1 MLGRETNQPAELMF
15 GTTEDHKYTGTEEYI
30 IGLEKAMKT
39 SHEIARKTLKTTQAR
54 MKKDYDLRV
63 LERQYAPGDLVYVL
77 DTAQIKGKSKKLS
90 SPWKGPGII
99 IGKITPFVYKV
110 KLQRVVFNTNHD
122 RLKLCK
128 DRNIPAWLKTCH
140 EQFNLGIDVL
150 APKTKTNIKQYCI
163 CRGPDTGE
171 TMIQCDQCKEWFH
184 LTCVGISVS
193 EVEEINIYTC
203 PNCSLI
209 DRQLPPVTTGT

>member
-1 MLGRETNQPAELMF
+1 MDAVRCFVDQQQDSWDEHLAQLAGALRASVNRSTGYTPNKLMLGRETNQPAELMF

-39 SHEIARKTLKTTQAR
+39 SHEIAWKTLKTTQAR

-63 LERQYAPGDLVYVL
+63 LERQYAPGDLV
-77 DTAQIKGKSKKLS
+77 
-90 SPWKGPGII
+90 
-99 IGKITPFVYKV
+99 
-110 KLQRVVFNTNHD
+110 
-122 RLKLCK
+122 
-128 DRNIPAWLKTCH
+128 
-140 EQFNLGIDVL
+140 
-150 APKTKTNIKQYCI
+150 
-163 CRGPDTGE
+163 GPDTGE

-193 EVEEINIYTC
+193 EVDEINIYTC